1 MFLLI
6 RLFARAPSR
15 LYGYLLL
22 LPLVT
27 VPFTMGLALLIG
39 TGPPSLHIDPAN
51 GRYLSDPLWPLILAP
66 GLLNLLPW
74 LILPSAREPRLRL
87 RLRFHARLAGTLGA
101 LRLIAPIVVWTLTA
115 PPASMTFCPN
125 LEPCGMDALL
135 WAIGV
140 SVALWVVT
148 LFCWIATLARD

>member
-1 MFLLI
+1 MLLLT
-6 RLFARAPSR
+6 RWFDRAPSR

-27 VPFTMGLALLIG
+27 VPLTMGLALLVQ

-51 GRYLSDPLWPLILAP
+51 GDYLNDPFWPRILAP

-74 LILPSAREPRLRL
+74 LALLPDSQGSP

-101 LRLIAPIVVWTLTA
+101 LRLVAPILVWTLKA
-115 PPASMTFCPN
+115 PPAAMAACPN
-125 LEPCGMDALL
+125 LEPCGLNSLL
-135 WAIGV
+135 WATGT
-140 SVALWVVT
+140 SLALWVVT
-148 LFCWIATLARD
+148 LFCWIIALARD